1 MEYNA
6 CEIWDAQGVLE
17 KVGGHSV
24 KYVIPK
30 QEVIPVHPEGYVLWR
45 GFMSEKARLNSNIV
59 EPVKEKKKENSI
71 LKKMSGNTIKNA
83 DTHVLVK

>member
-1 MEYNA
+1 ME
-6 CEIWDAQGVLE
+6 CR
-17 KVGGHSV
+17 
-24 KYVIPK
+24 YVVPK
-30 QEVIPVHPEGYVLWR
+30 QERIPIHPEGYVLWR

-83 DTHVLVK
+83 DTYVLVK